1 MSISIKG
8 GTIVN
13 EGHFFKGDL
22 IIENDRIAGI
32 FQADRAPRSSHD
44 QEVNAT
50 GCFILP
56 GVIDEHVHFRE
67 PGMTQKADME
77 SESRAA
83 AYGGVT
89 SYFEMP
95 NTNPPTTT
103 YENLADKFQRAS
115 RESHVNYSFFFGATN
130 SNACLFEH
138 LDRSR
143 IPGIKLFMGAS
154 TGNMLVDRLESL
166 RTVFRAAAALG
177 VPLMTHCEDMGV
189 ISANMCK
196 AKKSY
201 GEDPP
206 VSLHPLI
213 RSAEACYKS
222 SLLAVSLAREMGT
235 RLHIAHVSTGRELAF
250 AAPIMSDAGRIPQI
264 TLEACVPHL
273 FFSADDYARKGA
285 LIKCNPAIKD
295 KAERT
300 ELRRAL
306 SDGRIFCIGTDHAP
320 HQLADKQGG
329 CVKAASGMPMVQFS
343 LVSMLELVDEGFL
356 TIEQLVELMCHHPAL
371 LFGVKDR
378 GFLRKGYKA
387 DVVIV
392 RPNQRWKVTGNCIQ
406 SKCKWSPVEG
416 HEYHWKVM
424 ATLCNGHLIYHDG
437 HFDPDYR
444 GEEISFEH

>member
-1 MSISIKG
+1 MNICIKG

-13 EGHFFKGDL
+13 EGHSFQGDL
-22 IIENDRIAGI
+22 IIKDGRIAEI
-32 FQADRAPRSSHD
+32 IQRNQTSRSICD
-44 QEVNAT
+44 QVIDAT
-50 GCFILP
+50 GCFVLP

-67 PGMTQKADME
+67 PGMTLKADIE

-89 SYFEMP
+89 SFFEMP
-95 NTNPPTTT
+95 NTNPPTVTL
-103 YENLADKFQRAS
+103 ENLADKFTRAS
-115 RESHVNYSFFFGATN
+115 QESHVNYSFFFGATN
-130 SNACLFEH
+130 SNACLFDK

-166 RTVFRAAAALG
+166 RSVFSSAASLG
-177 VPLMTHCEDMGV
+177 LLVMAHCEDMGV
-189 ISANMCK
+189 ISQNMNREK
-196 AKKSY
+196 NVY

-206 VSLHPLI
+206 VFLHPVI

-222 SLLAVSLAREMGT
+222 TRLAVSLAKETGA
-235 RLHIAHVSTGRELAF
+235 RLHVAHISTGHELEF
-250 AAPIMSDAGRIPQI
+250 AVPQPADSEKLPQI

-273 FFSADDYARKGA
+273 FFSAEDYAEKGA
-285 LIKCNPAIKD
+285 LIKCNPAIKG
-295 KAERT
+295 KTERT

-320 HQLADKQGG
+320 HQLENKQGG

-343 LVSMLELVDEGFL
+343 LVTMLELVDEGVL
-356 TIEQLVELMCHHPAL
+356 TIEKMVELMCHHPAV

-387 DVVIV
+387 DIVIV
-392 RPNQRWKVTGNCIQ
+392 KPHQRWQVTIDCIQ

-416 HEYHWKVM
+416 HEYNWKVM
-424 ATLCNGHLIYHDG
+424 DTICNGHIIYHSG

-444 GEEISFEH
+444 GEEILFEH